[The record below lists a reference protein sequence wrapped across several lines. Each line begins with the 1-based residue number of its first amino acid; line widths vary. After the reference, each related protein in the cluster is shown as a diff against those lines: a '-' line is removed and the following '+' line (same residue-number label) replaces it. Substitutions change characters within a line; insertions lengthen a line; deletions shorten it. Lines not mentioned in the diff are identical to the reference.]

1 MRTPTPPC
9 LFIQT
14 KISFFK
20 NVEQEGKT
28 GPVSGLVL
36 WEEGGPRKRVVG
48 GWRWCKYCV
57 LMYKNG
63 KMRPVETVPG
73 TGGEVSKG

>member
-48 GWRWCKYCV
+48 G
-57 LMYKNG
+57 
-63 KMRPVETVPG
+63 
-73 TGGEVSKG
+73 